1 MVVNTKQLFAGAI
14 AALSATVGVSTV
26 AIAQT
31 PSIDIDGSST
41 VFPVTE
47 AVAEEFMQDKSGQ
60 VNVTVGVSGT
70 GGGFSRFCAG
80 ETVISNAS
88 RPIKPEEMEA
98 CSAAG
103 IEYVEIPVATDAL
116 TVVVNPANT
125 WASEMTIEQL
135 QAVWEPDSTITTWSD
150 VDPSWPNEEIS
161 LYGPGPDSGTFD
173 YFTDEVVGEE
183 GASRTDYIASEDD
196 NVLVL
201 GVAGDEYSL
210 GYFGYAYYIENTD
223 QLQAVAVDSGSGPV
237 APSPETVES
246 GAYTPLSRPLFIYVS
261 KNALEARPEVRE
273 FVEFYLE
280 TAPDLVAEVGYVP
293 LAAER
298 YTDAIAGL

>member
-1 MVVNTKQLFAGAI
+1 MVVNTKQFFTSAI
-14 AALSATVGVSTV
+14 AGLSAAVGISTV
-26 AIAQT
+26 AIAQR

-88 RPIKPEEMEA
+88 RPIKQEEIEA

-103 IEYVEIPVATDAL
+103 IEYIEIPVATDAL
-116 TVVVNPANT
+116 TVVVNPANS
-125 WASEMTIEQL
+125 WATEMTMEQL
-135 QAVWEPDSTITTWSD
+135 QMIWQPDSTVSTWSD

-201 GVAGDEYSL
+201 GVEGDEYSL
-210 GYFGYAYYIENTD
+210 GYFGYAYYIENAD
-223 QLQAVAVDSGSGPV
+223 QLQAVAVDSGNGPV

-261 KNALEARPEVRE
+261 KNALESRPEVRE

-280 TAPDLVAEVGYVP
+280 TAPDLVAEVGYIP

-298 YTDAIAGL
+298 YADAMAGL

>member
-26 AIAQT
+26 TIAQT

-70 GGGFSRFCAG
+70 GGGFSRFCSG

-88 RPIKPEEMEA
+88 RPIKPEEVEA

-150 VDPSWPNEEIS
+150 IDPSWPNEEIS

-201 GVAGDEYSL
+201 GVSGDEYSL

-223 QLQAVAVDSGSGPV
+223 QLQAVAVDSGNGPV

-261 KNALEARPEVRE
+261 KNALESRPEVRE

>member
-47 AVAEEFMQDKSGQ
+47 AVAEEFMQDKAGQ

-70 GGGFSRFCAG
+70 GGGFSRFCSG

-88 RPIKPEEMEA
+88 RPIKPEEVEA

-135 QAVWEPDSTITTWSD
+135 QAIWEPDSTISMWSD

-223 QLQAVAVDSGSGPV
+223 QLQAVAVDSGNGPV

-246 GAYTPLSRPLFIYVS
+246 GEYTPLSRPLFIYVS

>member
-1 MVVNTKQLFAGAI
+1 MVVNTKQFLAGAI
-14 AALSATVGVSTV
+14 AGLSAAVGISTV

-88 RPIKPEEMEA
+88 RPIKQEEMEA

-103 IEYVEIPVATDAL
+103 IEYIEIPVATDAL

-125 WASEMTIEQL
+125 WATEMTMEQL
-135 QAVWEPDSTITTWSD
+135 QMIWQPDSTISTWSD

-201 GVAGDEYSL
+201 GVEGDEYSL
-210 GYFGYAYYIENTD
+210 GYFGYAYYIENAD
-223 QLQAVAVDSGSGPV
+223 QLQAVAVDSGNGPV

-261 KNALEARPEVRE
+261 KNALESRPEVRE

-280 TAPDLVAEVGYVP
+280 TAPDLVAEVGYIP
-293 LAAER
+293 LSAER
-298 YTDAIAGL
+298 YAEAMAGL